1 MASFDFQFSV
11 CTRLSLET
19 QLTIC
24 SCFLMSQTTSERCA
38 LLYTISQIIEALSF
52 VGFFV
57 FRFILPTTS
66 NHFPDIL
73 AKIPGFPWIFYF
85 FAFIGFPRISF
96 YFISL
101 NK

>member
-1 MASFDFQFSV
+1 MAGFDFQFSV

-24 SCFLMSQTTSERCA
+24 FCFLMSQTTSERCA
-38 LLYTISQIIEALSF
+38 LRYTISQIIEALSF

-57 FRFILPTTS
+57 FRFMLPTSS

-73 AKIPGFPWIFYF
+73 AKIPGF
-85 FAFIGFPRISF
+85 
-96 YFISL
+96 FISL
-101 NK
+101 HLLVFQGFHFILLV